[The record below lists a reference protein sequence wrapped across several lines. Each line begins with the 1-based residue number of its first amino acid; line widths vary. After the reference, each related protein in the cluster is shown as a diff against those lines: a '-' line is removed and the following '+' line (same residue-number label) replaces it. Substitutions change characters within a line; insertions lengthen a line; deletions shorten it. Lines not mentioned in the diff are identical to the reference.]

1 MIYYNY
7 LITTGDS
14 SINRKANR
22 KEKDEVIEIINEFN
36 SNPDKDNLSIYVT
49 NMGTKQL
56 SLSISSSLDSES
68 DIEKEII
75 SLLQALGID
84 SECSI
89 EKEEVCVKTL
99 PSPLQKEQ
107 DEDISPI
114 QMISAGR
121 IVSATKDT

>member
-68 DIEKEII
+68 DIEKEIV
-75 SLLQALGID
+75 SLLKACYPFQN
-84 SECSI
+84 
-89 EKEEVCVKTL
+89 TFF
-99 PSPLQKEQ
+99 
-107 DEDISPI
+107 
-114 QMISAGR
+114 
-121 IVSATKDT
+121 